1 MWVASPLHW
10 FGVILQTVPLQHSF
24 ALAAVFSGVWDRLC
38 CLSRCHVTLI
48 PGYNPH
54 SACLVSTLHSFLII
68 PLIVPVLLSGPF
80 VQQLQGLGSLV
91 TGFVSWILD
100 RQPPRIYL
108 RPTSSGCC
116 SVLIELRPT
125 SVFALGQSSCS
136 GNYDFPMCTH
146 VPFTYQQ

>member
-1 MWVASPLHW
+1 LPLRSIGL
-10 FGVILQTVPLQHSF
+10 GVILQTVPLQHSF

-48 PGYNPH
+48 PRYNPH
-54 SACLVSTLHSFLII
+54 SACLVSTLHSFLIT
-68 PLIVPVLLSGPF
+68 PLIVPVLLSGPS

-100 RQPPRIYL
+100 RQPPHIYL
-108 RPTSSGCC
+108 RPASSGCC
-116 SVLIELRPT
+116 SVLIELGPT